1 MSEHTPT
8 PYHVHESVN
17 GFAIAADP
25 KNVAGR
31 SNAMVASAWPYAYS
45 GASKNEQAKADMEF
59 LVKAANSYA
68 SLKEENDRMRE
79 ALDAAESILR
89 YVQDFSTNCNGT
101 KPNMTTRKAH
111 ALVVAALSK
120 ARG

>member
-17 GFAIAADP
+17 GFSIAADP

-45 GASKNEQAKADMEF
+45 GASKNEQAKA
-59 LVKAANSYA
+59 ANSYA
-68 SLKEENDRMRE
+68 YLKGENDRMRE
-79 ALDAAESILR
+79 ALDAAESILLSA
-89 YVQDFSTNCNGT
+89 QDFSTNCGGT